1 MTQHFDHDGIRFAF
15 TSAGGGRPVVL
26 LHGLGGDRGGGL
38 ALLGEFD
45 GWRGLALDQRGHGET
60 EPVGRDNG
68 YAFGVLAD
76 DVSAF
81 LDSVGVST
89 CVVAGVSMGAG
100 VALRLALRSPERVSG
115 LVLVRP
121 AWVEQ
126 PLTENL
132 RPYVEIA
139 SLLRSRPLSEAR
151 MALESS
157 PLMERMAGVSPHAAA
172 TLRSQLSAPRAA
184 ERAVRLDRMP
194 RSVPYDAALALRD
207 VDAPTLVIGC
217 ERDPLHPIEF
227 AREWVRGIPRSWLE
241 VVSTSAGDTA
251 RHRDEVRRAT
261 QRFLRQLESGSIGRM

>member
-1 MTQHFDHDGIRFAF
+1 MTHRLEHDGIRFAF
-15 TSAGGGRPVVL
+15 AATGEGRPVVL

-38 ALLGEFD
+38 ALLGELD

-60 EPVGRDNG
+60 EPVGPDDG
-68 YAFGVLAD
+68 YTFDVLAA
-76 DVSAF
+76 DVCAL
-81 LDSVGVST
+81 LDWLGVST

-139 SLLRSRPLSEAR
+139 ALLRTKPLTEAR
-151 MALESS
+151 AALESS
-157 PLMERMAGVSPHAAA
+157 PAMTRMAAVSSHAAE
-172 TLRSQLSAPRAA
+172 TLRGQLSAPRAA

-194 RSVPYDAALALRD
+194 RSVPYEDALQLRD
-207 VDAPTLVIGC
+207 VVAPTLVIGC
-217 ERDPLHPIEF
+217 EMDPLHPIEF
-227 AREWVRGIPRSWLE
+227 AREWVRGIPRSSLE
-241 VVSTSAGDTA
+241 VVSTSARDTD
-251 RHRDEVRRAT
+251 RHRDEVRLAT
-261 QRFLRQLESGSIGRM
+261 QRFLRELESGSRGRP